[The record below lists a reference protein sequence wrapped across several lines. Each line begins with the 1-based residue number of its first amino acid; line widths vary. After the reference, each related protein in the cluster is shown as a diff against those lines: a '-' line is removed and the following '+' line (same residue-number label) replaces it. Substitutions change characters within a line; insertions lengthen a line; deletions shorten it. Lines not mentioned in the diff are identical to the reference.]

1 MVDFFLAVLAGLIC
15 GVLSGFGIGGGS
27 LLMVWLT
34 VLLSMDQRTA
44 QGINLLFYL
53 GAVLGAFPVHIQQ
66 QTLSWRLLFELCSL
80 GVPASLLGALLGAH
94 IPQRAA
100 RIAMGCFLLAGGVL
114 ALLSPL
120 LQKRRGT
127 PPQS

>member
-1 MVDFFLAVLAGLIC
+1 MLDFCLSLLLGVAAGLGVGGGGLLVLYLAGLC
-15 GVLSGFGIGGGS
+15 G
-27 LLMVWLT
+27 MPPY
-34 VLLSMDQRTA
+34 TA
-44 QGINLLFYL
+44 QGINLSFYL
-53 GAVLGAFPVHIQQ
+53 CAVLGAFPVHIKK
-66 QTLSWRLLFELCSL
+66 QTLSWRLLFELCIL

-120 LQKRRGT
+120 LQKRRGAA
-127 PPQS
+127 PQN

>member
-1 MVDFFLAVLAGLIC
+1 MLDFCLSLLLGVAAGLGVGGGGLLVLYLAGLC
-15 GVLSGFGIGGGS
+15 G
-27 LLMVWLT
+27 MPPY
-34 VLLSMDQRTA
+34 TA

-53 GAVLGAFPVHIQQ
+53 CAVLGAFPVHIKK
-66 QTLSWRLLFELCSL
+66 QTLSWRLLFELCIL

-100 RIAMGCFLLAGGVL
+100 RIAMGYFLLAGGAL

>member
-1 MVDFFLAVLAGLIC
+1 MVDFSLAVLAGLIC

-53 GAVLGAFPVHIQQ
+53 CAVLGAFPVHIKK
-66 QTLSWRLLFELCSL
+66 QTLSWRLLFELCIL